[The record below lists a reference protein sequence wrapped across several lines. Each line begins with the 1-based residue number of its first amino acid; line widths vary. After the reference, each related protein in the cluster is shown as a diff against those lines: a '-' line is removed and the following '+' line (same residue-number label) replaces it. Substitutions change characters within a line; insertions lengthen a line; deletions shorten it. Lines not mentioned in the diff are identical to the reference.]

1 MPLYINYGFIKSISR
16 EWRWGIVAIYTGSI
30 YAFLPF
36 GTAFWRFVLNHWGS
50 GINYLGLFFVCVL
63 GTYFLI
69 YLIFQKQV
77 KKLSVYLAF
86 FAISCACLA
95 LLKYMCVAGAERFHL
110 LLYGIL
116 SVIVFWALKLHA
128 KGNRI
133 YLYTAIL
140 VFLLGAID
148 EFIQGILPM
157 RVFDTRDIFMNW
169 LSSGMG
175 ELFIIFVLRPNITIH
190 TPIIQ

>member
-1 MPLYINYGFIKSISR
+1 MAMSINYGFIKKVSL
-16 EWRWGIVAIYTGSI
+16 EWRWGIVAIYTGAI

-36 GTAFWRFVLNHWGS
+36 GTAFWVYVLRQWGNS
-50 GINYLGLFFVCVL
+50 VNYLGLFFVCVL

-77 KKLSVYLAF
+77 KKVSVYLAF
-86 FAISCACLA
+86 FAISGACLA
-95 LLKYMCVAGAERFHL
+95 LLKYMCVAGAERFDL

-128 KGNRI
+128 KRSRI
-133 YLYTAIL
+133 YLYTIIL
-140 VFLLGAID
+140 AFLLGAID

-157 RVFDTRDIFMNW
+157 RVFDVRDIFMNW

-175 ELFIIFVLRPNITIH
+175 ELFIIFVLRPNIAIH
-190 TPIIQ
+190 ISKN